1 MQLTIDDRTIEAAE
15 GEKLLQ
21 AALRNG
27 IEIPH
32 FCYHSHL
39 SIAGNCRMCLVKLEG
54 VPKLMPACNVNV
66 AAKMKVQTDAPEV
79 LRARQAVMQF
89 MMLNHPVDCGICDK
103 AGECRLQDYQ
113 FAFGLS
119 RSRSND
125 PKRRKRKLHA
135 LSPRIQLDN
144 ERCIL
149 CSRCVRFTREVS
161 RTNMLGIVER
171 GGHAFVDRLTPDAPA
186 DPYSDNVIGLC
197 PTGAL
202 LSRDFLYQAR
212 VWYLEPVRSVCTGCS
227 RGCSVNLWRRK
238 KEWQLHALGEE
249 RNRMIY
255 RVTAGENPQINGP
268 WICNKGFDL
277 HKLLARER
285 ARPMLGGTPATLDR
299 ALERAR
305 ELWAQAKQPA
315 VLVSAHA
322 SNEELDAFTG
332 AVEKDLLTRLTVYT
346 REDCKPARDEVVED
360 DLLIKADKNPNT
372 YGVQKRFGAAPLA
385 ASATRGHDLF
395 LIWGEAESYADL
407 GDARLIHLSPFA
419 HRCERN
425 ADVVIPI
432 SMTFERSG
440 SFFNF
445 EGKLNRFEKV
455 FDKPAQAEHA
465 AVVFKRL
472 GA

>member
-1 MQLTIDDRTIEAAE
+1 MELTIDDRTIEAAE
-15 GEKLLQ
+15 GEKLLH
-21 AALRNG
+21 AALRSG

-66 AAKMKVQTDAPEV
+66 AAKMKVQTAAPEV

-113 FAFGLS
+113 FAFGLP

-125 PKRRKRKLHA
+125 PKHRKRKLYA

-149 CSRCVRFTREVS
+149 CTRCVRFTREVS

-171 GGHAFVDRLTPDAPA
+171 GGQAYVDRVSPDALA

-202 LSRDFLYQAR
+202 LSRDFFYRAR

-238 KEWQLHALGEE
+238 KEWQLHALGEA
-249 RNRMIY
+249 RNRTIY
-255 RVTAGENPQINGP
+255 RVTACENPQINGP

-277 HKLLARER
+277 HKTMARER
-285 ARPMLGGTPATLDR
+285 ALPMLAGTPTTLAQ

-305 ELWAQAKQPA
+305 ELWVQAKRPA

-322 SNEELDAFTG
+322 SNEELDAFAT
-332 AVEKDLLTRLTVYT
+332 AVEKDLATRLKIYT
-346 REDCKPARDEVVED
+346 REDCTPAPDEVVED

-372 YGVQKRFGAAPLA
+372 YGVRKRFGAAPLG
-385 ASATRGHDLF
+385 ASEANGHDLF
-395 LIWGEAESYADL
+395 LIWGEAASYAHL
-407 GDARLIHLSPFA
+407 GNARLIHLSPFA
-419 HRCERN
+419 HRCERD

-432 SMTFERSG
+432 STTFERSG

-445 EGKLNRFEKV
+445 EGKLNRFEQV
-455 FDKPAQAEHA
+455 FDKPVQVEHA
-465 AVVFKRL
+465 TAVFGRL